1 MAGMGEEISRSE
13 FEAADFARFNARL
26 AGETEL
32 LREQFGEGRLA
43 SAGYAF
49 GFEIE
54 VWLLDHGYF
63 PNSINEAFL
72 ARLDHPLVV
81 PELSRFN
88 VELNSVPLQLHGDA
102 LLRAEMELE
111 RLWGHC
117 NAVAHAMDAN
127 MVMIGTLPTIRDE
140 DLSLD
145 NISPLKRYH
154 ALNHEVLRR
163 RQGRPL
169 RVDIAGRERL
179 VAEHGDVMLEAA
191 TTSFQVHLQAPAA
204 LAHRF
209 YNASLAVSGP
219 LLAACGNAPFLFGR
233 SLWEETRIPL
243 FEQAVDLAGLHAGS
257 RRVTFGEG
265 YLQRS
270 VLECF
275 EENLREYPV
284 LLPLEFPD
292 RPHEFR
298 HLRLHNGTIWRW
310 NRPLLGFDEDG
321 RPHVRIEHR
330 ILPAGPSILDMLA
343 NAAAYLGLVYAL
355 VHEGEDETLGLPFAA
370 ARRNFYAAARDGLR
384 ARLEWPGAGAASP
397 RDLLEGELLP
407 RAARGLARLGID
419 AEDIERYLGV
429 LGARIAGGGTGAA
442 WQQACFESRGRD
454 FYELMATYCERQRS
468 RAPVHEWDL

>member
-1 MAGMGEEISRSE
+1 MGEEISTSE
-13 FEAADFARFNARL
+13 FEAADFVRFNARL
-26 AGETEL
+26 AGETAL
-32 LREQFGEGRLA
+32 LRDLFARGGMAASGYMFGYELEA
-43 SAGYAF
+43 
-49 GFEIE
+49 
-54 VWLLDHGYF
+54 WLLDHSYF
-63 PNSINEAFL
+63 PHSINEAFL
-72 ARLDHPLVV
+72 SRLNHPLVV

-88 VELNSVPLQLHGDA
+88 VELNGVPLALRGDA

-111 RLWGHC
+111 RLWNHC
-117 NAVAHAMDAN
+117 NAVAHDMDAH
-127 MVMIGTLPTIRDE
+127 MVMIGTLPTVRDA
-140 DLSLD
+140 DLTLD

-257 RRVTFGEG
+257 RRVTFGED
-265 YLQRS
+265 YLRRS

-298 HLRLHNGTIWRW
+298 HLRLHNLSLIHISEPT
-310 NRPLLGFDEDG
+310 RP
-321 RPHVRIEHR
+321 
-330 ILPAGPSILDMLA
+330 
-343 NAAAYLGLVYAL
+343 Y
-355 VHEGEDETLGLPFAA
+355 
-370 ARRNFYAAARDGLR
+370 
-384 ARLEWPGAGAASP
+384 
-397 RDLLEGELLP
+397 
-407 RAARGLARLGID
+407 
-419 AEDIERYLGV
+419 
-429 LGARIAGGGTGAA
+429 
-442 WQQACFESRGRD
+442 
-454 FYELMATYCERQRS
+454 
-468 RAPVHEWDL
+468 